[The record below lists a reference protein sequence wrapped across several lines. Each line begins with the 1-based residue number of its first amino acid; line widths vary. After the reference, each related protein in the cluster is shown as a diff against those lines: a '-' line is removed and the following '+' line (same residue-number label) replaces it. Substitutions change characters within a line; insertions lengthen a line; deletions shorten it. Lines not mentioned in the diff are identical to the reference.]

1 MKHDSGIAAKLTMKE
16 FLNQNDLRNSILGR
30 YKQRNIP
37 DHAKRQSKVV
47 ELNMSHYLLNMISK
61 PMIAS
66 TVVKPKGDGDD
77 DDLLLV
83 TANQRKR
90 LLGLYPLREVLSE
103 EERKGISEKVKTF
116 SERYE

>member
-1 MKHDSGIAAKLTMKE
+1 
-16 FLNQNDLRNSILGR
+16 
-30 YKQRNIP
+30 
-37 DHAKRQSKVV
+37 
-47 ELNMSHYLLNMISK
+47 
-61 PMIAS
+61 MIAS